1 MKSKLGTTTLLKA
14 LVVFFCLNLVAVA
27 QSQLQSHCSN
37 TTPAGKWGHNVNG
50 SLIGIG
56 PVGATGISS
65 FDGKGNLT
73 GSQTRSVNGDVAEE
87 TFHGRYSVNADCTMN
102 EVIQVYQSG
111 QLVRTSNVLVVIEE
125 NGRSGAGIF
134 TKIELPDGTVLPS
147 VLTLDAKR
155 LFPRD
160 ED

>member
-1 MKSKLGTTTLLKA
+1 MKSKLATTTLLRA
-14 LVVFFCLNLVAVA
+14 LVALFCLNLAAVA
-27 QSQLQSHCSN
+27 QSQVHSRCSN
-37 TTPAGKWGHNVNG
+37 ATVAGKWGHTVNG

-56 PVGATGISS
+56 PIAATGIST

-87 TFHGRYSVNADCTMN
+87 TFQGKYSVNADCTMN

-111 QLVRTSNVLVVIEE
+111 QLVRTSSVLVVIEE
-125 NGRSGAGIF
+125 NGHSGTGIF

-147 VLTLDAKR
+147 VLTLDGKR